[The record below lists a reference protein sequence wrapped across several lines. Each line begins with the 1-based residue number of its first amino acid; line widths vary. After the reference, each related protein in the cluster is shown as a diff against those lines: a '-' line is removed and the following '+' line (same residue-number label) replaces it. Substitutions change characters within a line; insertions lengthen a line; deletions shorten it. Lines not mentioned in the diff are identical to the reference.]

1 MERLETRCQPPMGVP
16 LGSWVSA
23 FLLSFLICRRCMS
36 GRGREGGF
44 QDVKSTNVSCELS
57 PGYR

>member
-1 MERLETRCQPPMGVP
+1 MGVP
-16 LGSWVSA
+16 LGGWVSA

-44 QDVKSTNVSCELS
+44 QDIKSTNISYELS
-57 PGYR
+57 SVYR